1 MQGLNDSSTSAPLP
15 VSSLRVGATGHGER
29 AAFPLRHVPYGEEPR
44 QKLDIYLPRKT
55 RVKSTI
61 VFLYGGGWV
70 SGARWYY
77 RLFGR
82 ALAARGHIVII
93 PDYRLFP
100 EVRFP
105 TFNEDAALAV
115 KWTTDNLLQLG
126 GHPSSLFLMGHS
138 AGAHIAVTLALDEGY
153 LGKHGLKPTVLS
165 GIIGLAGPYTLDP
178 LKWKGIK
185 DIFST
190 SASSPA
196 SARPIKLVRAGA
208 TPAMLLL
215 HGGRDRVAGA
225 HASTRLA
232 DALND
237 VGARARAVIYPKLGH
252 FEILASMFPGWRW
265 RSPVLKDAE
274 AFVASPLTCAG
285 HQEAS

>member
-1 MQGLNDSSTSAPLP
+1 MTP
-15 VSSLRVGATGHGER
+15 RVGATGSGDR
-29 AAFPLRHVPYGEEPR
+29 AEFPLRHVPYGEEPR

-61 VFLYGGGWV
+61 LFLYGGGWV

-105 TFNEDAALAV
+105 IFNEDAALAV
-115 KWTTDNLLQLG
+115 KWTTDNLLKLG
-126 GHPSSLFLMGHS
+126 GHPSRLFLMGHS

-153 LGKHGLKPTVLS
+153 LGKHGLKPSALS
-165 GIIGLAGPYTLDP
+165 GIIGIAGPYTLDP
-178 LKWKGIK
+178 LKWQGIR
-185 DIFST
+185 DIFSP
-190 SASSPA
+190 SAGAPSA
-196 SARPIKLVRAGA
+196 ARPIKLVRAGHV
-208 TPAMLLL
+208 PAMLLM

-232 DALND
+232 DALTG
-237 VGARARAVIYPKLGH
+237 VGARARAIIYPKLGH

-274 AFVASPLTCAG
+274 AFISSPETRSGDQDAS
-285 HQEAS
+285 

>member
-1 MQGLNDSSTSAPLP
+1 MEGLHTHNSPLP
-15 VSSLRVGATGHGER
+15 EASPRIGAAAAGDR
-29 AAFPLRHVPYGEEPR
+29 PAFPLRHIPYGDDPR
-44 QKLDIYLPRKT
+44 QKLDIYLPRHT

-82 ALAARGHIVII
+82 AMAARGHVIVI

-115 KWTTDNLLQLG
+115 KWTCDNLLKLG
-126 GHPSSLFLMGHS
+126 GHPSRLFLMGHS
-138 AGAHIAVTLALDEGY
+138 AGAHISVTLALDGSY
-153 LGKHGLKPTVLS
+153 LGRHGLSPASIAGVI
-165 GIIGLAGPYTLDP
+165 GIAGPYTLDP

-185 DIFST
+185 DIFAP
-190 SASSPA
+190 SASAPSA
-196 SARPIKLVRAGA
+196 ARPIKLVRMGA
-208 TPAMLLL
+208 PSMLLL
-215 HGGRDRVAGA
+215 HGERDRVAGA

-232 DALND
+232 EALRS
-237 VGARARAVIYPKLGH
+237 VGTNARAILYPKLGH
-252 FEILASMFPGWRW
+252 FEILASMLPGWRW
-265 RSPVLKDAE
+265 RSPALQDAE
-274 AFVASPLTCAG
+274 TFMASPAVRSAD
-285 HQEAS
+285 QDAI